1 MIAFASALVITGWL
15 IGCLIAIA
23 LSGIFSGSETGI
35 YSLSVTK
42 LRLDAHDGH
51 ANALR
56 LERAMADRA
65 NLLFA
70 TLVGTNIANYFAPF
84 CLTAI
89 FVMTLAGENL
99 AARERSA
106 ELYTTIILTP
116 LVFIFGEVV
125 PKNLFHSS
133 ADVLMRRFSIFIG
146 AALAF
151 CRYSGI
157 SHLQRGLTYL
167 ITQLLLGPRTAD
179 HAMRSRAEIYQLLR
193 EGAAEGVMSVAQ
205 RNMMER
211 IHRLNTM
218 SVREVMVPLR
228 SVVALA
234 GNKTRA
240 DIEDRLA
247 QARYSRLPVFKHK
260 RDKIVGVVHMLEI
273 LYAEPSQT
281 MEDLAHTAIF
291 IPDHTNLIDA
301 LATLQREFA
310 RMAIVTDPRGRCTG
324 IVTIKDLVEE
334 ITGEI
339 QAF

>member
-1 MIAFASALVITGWL
+1 MIAIATTLVVTGWL
-15 IGCLIAIA
+15 LGCLIAIA

-51 ANALR
+51 ADALR

-70 TLVGTNIANYFAPF
+70 TLVGTNIANYCAPF

-89 FVMTLAGENL
+89 FVLTLSVENL

-106 ELYTTIILTP
+106 ELYTTLILTP

-125 PKNLFHSS
+125 PKNLFHTS
-133 ADVLMRRFSIFIG
+133 ADVLMRRYSIFIS

-151 CRYSGI
+151 CRYTGI
-157 SHLQRGLTYL
+157 SQLQRALTFA
-167 ITQLLLGPRTAD
+167 ITRLLRGPRTAD
-179 HAMRSRAEIYQLLR
+179 QAMRSRAEIYQLLR

-228 SVVALA
+228 SVVSLA
-234 GNKTRA
+234 ATKTRG

-247 QARYSRLPVFKHK
+247 QARFSRLPVFKHK
-260 RDKIVGVVHMLEI
+260 PDKIIGVVHMLEI
-273 LYAEPSQT
+273 LYAKPTQT
-281 MEDLAHTAIF
+281 MEDLAHPALAM
-291 IPDHTNLIDA
+291 PDHTNLIDA
-301 LATLQREFA
+301 LATLQKEFA
-310 RMAIVTDPRGRCTG
+310 RMAIVTDPRGRCSG

>member
-1 MIAFASALVITGWL
+1 MIAVATTLAITGYL
-15 IGCLIAIA
+15 LCCLIAIA
-23 LSGIFSGSETGI
+23 LSGIYSGSETGI

-42 LRLDAHDGH
+42 LRLDAHDGKRD
-51 ANALR
+51 ALR

-84 CLTAI
+84 CLTAV
-89 FVMTLAGENL
+89 FVLTLNHEDI
-99 AARERSA
+99 AAREQQA
-106 ELYTTIILTP
+106 ELYATLILTP

-133 ADVLMRRFSIFIG
+133 ADVLMRRYSRFIT

-151 CRYSGI
+151 CRYTGI
-157 SHLQRGLTYL
+157 SHLQRALTYS
-167 ITQLLLGPRTAD
+167 ITRILRGPRAVD

-193 EGAAEGVMSVAQ
+193 EGAAEGIMSSAQ

-218 SVREVMVPLR
+218 AVREVMVPLR
-228 SVVALA
+228 GVVSLSA
-234 GNKTRA
+234 NMKRA
-240 DIEDRLA
+240 DIEDRLS

-260 RDKIVGVVHMLEI
+260 RDKVVGVVHMLEI

-281 MEDLAHTAIF
+281 MEDLSHPAIL

-301 LATLQREFA
+301 LATLQEEYA
-310 RMAIVTDPRGRCTG
+310 RMAIVTDPRGRCAG
-324 IVTIKDLVEE
+324 IVTVKDLVEE